1 MKKHLITALLLVVSA
16 SLSAQDKKMDKIA
29 ELYNKQDF
37 ENCIVN
43 AKKYNSSNSSNPKGF
58 YYVGLSQFG
67 QYLASGKEP
76 QLKIA
81 QRSIFTAVGK
91 DREKQFFNEFSSQ
104 MNQLKDTLTSYQTR
118 YYNNGD
124 KNTAKDYGE
133 MIAKIYGDTTEIFLR
148 LIHPEYFEAPKVV
161 GKSLAFYNGPTNQTD
176 IAGKKQGVWVEKYRN
191 GNRKTQI
198 NYVDGKPL
206 GDYYRFHERT
216 GGLSAHLYFSDY
228 NDASA
233 ILYDEEGSIIAMG
246 YYHNQKKDSIWQYLK
261 NDTIVVSQEI
271 YKNGVKDGKQTTYY
285 DYGFP
290 AEEIMYVNGVRE
302 GTWKRYYE
310 TMQPVFETTYHNDKL
325 EGKYTKYD
333 VDGNTIMSGNYKNGL
348 PVGEWTVYDEDTKKF
363 KKVKY
368 VDGKPENYEQ
378 LEDAEAKKLEQMMQ
392 QAKEIAD
399 PQDYINNPEDYPI
412 DKR

>member
-1 MKKHLITALLLVVSA
+1 MKKTIIAAMLVAVSA

-29 ELYNKQDF
+29 DMYNNQDF
-37 ENCIVN
+37 ENCIIN
-43 AKKYNSSNSSNPKGF
+43 AKKYNTSNPSNPKGY

-67 QYLASGKEP
+67 QYLKTNKEP

-81 QRSIFTAVGK
+81 EKTIFTAVAK
-91 DREKQFFNEFSSQ
+91 DRDKKVFNEFAPQ
-104 MNQLKDTLTSYQTR
+104 MKQLHDTLTSYQNR
-118 YYNNGD
+118 YYQKGD

-133 MIAKIYGDTTEIFLR
+133 MLAKIYGDTTETYLR
-148 LIHPEYFEAPKVV
+148 IIHPEYFEAPKVV

-176 IAGKKQGVWVEKYRN
+176 LAGHKQGVWVEKYRN

-206 GDYYRFHERT
+206 GDYYRFYEKT
-216 GGLSAHLYFSDY
+216 GGLSAHLYFSEY

-233 ILYDEEGSIIAMG
+233 ILYGEDGSMIALG

-261 NDTIVVSQEI
+261 NDTIVVSQEN
-271 YKNGVKDGKQTTYY
+271 YKNGVKDGKQTTYF

-290 AEEIMYVNGVRE
+290 AEEIMYVNGKRE
-302 GTWKRYYE
+302 GIWKRYYE
-310 TMQPVFETTYHNDKL
+310 TMQPVFETTFHNDKL

-333 VDGNTIMSGNYKNGL
+333 IDGNVIISGTYKDGL
-348 PVGEWTVYDEDTKKF
+348 QVGEWKYYDKDTKKL
-363 KKVKY
+363 KKY
-368 VDGKPENYEQ
+368 NYIDGKPENYEELAEEETKELQKVMEQNQ
-378 LEDAEAKKLEQMMQ
+378 L
-392 QAKEIAD
+392 IAD

-412 DKR
+412 NK